1 MPRRIHPG
9 PIAAAY
15 AFDEEAR
22 IFVPSGAPDDLE
34 YSDGDATED
43 SLLALIR
50 AASDLS
56 LHSTELAARAVDWP
70 TRYHLSPARANLLR
84 PFEPHLRGRTLE
96 VGSGCGAL
104 TRYLGELG
112 GEVVALE
119 GSRRRATIT
128 AARCRGLDNVTV
140 VHERLERFRSDQ
152 PFTAITLVGVLEWA
166 SRFAGGED
174 AARQVVRQAA
184 RLLADEGVLLIAI
197 ENQLGMKYL
206 AGWPEDHLGAAMIGV
221 NDAYRPGE
229 PRTFGLRDLTALV
242 ADGGLRHQA
251 VYAPLPDYKFARAV
265 VTPAG
270 LDDREWSAD
279 LASLVAAMPVADPQ
293 DPVLPVFSL
302 EQALGLAAGNGLLR
316 ELANSFLVVAG
327 HRPVSGAT
335 DEAVLAWHF
344 SGNRRPEYLRETR
357 FRRSAH
363 GIAIEHRRLAPATKP
378 EPGAEGFVRHRDQP
392 AAFLPGEVWT
402 TRLGPILNRPG
413 WTVSEVAAWA
423 EPWRTALDGAAGLH
437 RPATAARVPSRLVDA
452 TPFNLVH
459 ASGEFRFFDL
469 EWEPPWRVEYGYVL
483 FRGLYWSLLRF
494 RSVAEP
500 AAGVPR
506 GVSDLAVAIAH
517 ALGTPISPADASR
530 YLDIEADMQHE
541 VAGVPVAK
549 TRESLRRPWMP
560 VRTSLEALA
569 GLEAQVE
576 SLREALRQ
584 AATGRDDL
592 RREVDRLQSALQ
604 EAMDRAE
611 AEREDFTRQL
621 DEASRTYAEAA
632 RAHAEA
638 ASVHEALQAAL
649 RARLA
654 ELEDARRSVAT
665 ALARATTERDEARHG
680 LQAMED
686 ELQAMEDDRAD
697 LASRNASLERFAREQ
712 AAQLRARQRAMH
724 QVRHDAETRARQ
736 ALTQAAQAIP
746 AVRTSATSGTPGTSA
761 AVRALARLRDA
772 HLHPQTAV
780 RRPIAFARGLV
791 RLTRQSWRAQVALLA
806 ESLLFDPT
814 HYAAVTGVPPG
825 PGQLAHFFTAG
836 DAAGQSPHPL
846 FDAAWYRQRNP
857 DVPAADGV
865 LQHYL
870 RHGGWEL
877 RHPHPLF
884 DAHHYLAQWPE
895 GAVHAATPLSHF
907 LHVGFLGA
915 ASPHPLFDARFYVDQ
930 RPDLVR
936 ARVNPLVHYLATA
949 TTEMVDPHPLF
960 STRHYLESNPDVQ
973 GANPLDHF
981 VRHGAAEGRSPHPL
995 FDIGF
1000 YWQRRPDVHASG
1012 ENALQHYVRHALD
1025 EDVDPHP
1032 LFATSFYLAQA
1043 PDLRER
1049 GINPL
1054 AHFLR
1059 DGWREGLKPNPWF
1072 DPAWY
1077 LSRNEDVARD
1087 ANPVFHYLR
1096 HGWREG
1102 RDPSPSFSVQ
1112 GYLSRNPDIAADGRE
1127 PLTHFLRYG
1136 QAEGRVAVGAPV
1148 EPPDTPHAPI
1158 VLQVSG
1164 RSTTP
1169 PAVLCVSHVSPWPV
1183 RAGNEY
1189 RLSRLLDHFQA
1200 RGHGIVLVLAP
1211 LANEPPAPGAFEHLA
1226 ATIGNVVLCRP
1237 DGRIEY
1243 RLRDVPDVLSSLADL
1258 PAATAASGADAAF
1271 EATDRGYCHDTV
1283 FTAAVALSRALG
1295 PSIVVA
1301 EYVFM
1306 SRVFTAIGAGSLRI
1320 VDTHDV
1326 FSQKG
1331 HGVAAYGIRDV
1342 GLDSAAESRLLTRA
1356 DVVLGIHASDAE
1368 ALRALAP
1375 RTDVIVAGVDAAVG
1389 SAVPW
1394 PDHPVAFLPASGNP
1408 MNIVGLRD
1416 FLRFAWP
1423 RVRAA
1428 VPEAELRVAGG
1439 VGRAVPPGTP
1449 GVAVLGHVPDLA
1461 HEYAAAR
1468 VVINPAVAGTGLKI
1482 KTVEAVAALR
1492 PVVGWPHN
1500 RDGLPA
1506 SLIPFVAEAGDWHDF
1521 ADQVARHLVQAQ
1533 SPFDERAVAAITREL
1548 SPATVYRELDE
1559 RVARFLARAR
1569 VGQE

>member
-15 AFDEEAR
+15 TFDEKAR
-22 IFVPSGAPDDLE
+22 IYVPSGTGDDLE
-34 YSDGDATED
+34 YSDGDVVEE
-43 SLLALIR
+43 SLLSLMR
-50 AASDLS
+50 AASDRS
-56 LHSTELAARAVDWP
+56 LQSAELAARAVDWP

-84 PFEPHLRGRTLE
+84 PFEGHLRGRTLE
-96 VGSGCGAL
+96 VGSGCGVL

-128 AARCRGLDNVTV
+128 AARCRGLENVAV
-140 VHERLERFRSDQ
+140 VHERFERFQSDQ

-174 AARQVVRQAA
+174 AARRVVRHAA
-184 RLLADEGVLLIAI
+184 RLLADEGVLIIAI
-197 ENQLGMKYL
+197 ENQLGLKYL
-206 AGWPEDHLGAAMIGV
+206 AGWPEDHLGVAMVGV

-229 PRTFGLRDLTALV
+229 PRTFGLRELTALV
-242 ADGGLRHQA
+242 ADSLAHHA
-251 VYAPLPDYKFARAV
+251 VYAPLPDYKFPRTV
-265 VTPAG
+265 VTPSG
-270 LDDREWSAD
+270 LADREWSAD
-279 LASLVAAMPVADPQ
+279 LATLVAATPVGDPQ

-302 EQALGLAAGNGLLR
+302 EQALGLAASNGLLR
-316 ELANSFLVVAG
+316 DLSNSFLVVAG
-327 HRPVSGAT
+327 HRLVAGPGDAG
-335 DEAVLAWHF
+335 VLAWHF
-344 SGNRRPEYLRETR
+344 GGHRRPEYLRETT

-363 GIAIEHRRLAPATKP
+363 GIAIEHRRLAPAATP
-378 EPGAEGFVRHRDQP
+378 GPGAEGLVRHREGP
-392 AAFLPGEVWT
+392 GAYLPGEVWA
-402 TRLGPILNRPG
+402 TRLGSILNRPG
-413 WTVSEVAAWA
+413 WTVADVATWA
-423 EPWRTALDGAAGLH
+423 EPWRAALDSAAGLH
-437 RPATAARVPSRLVDA
+437 RPAAAARVPSRLVDA

-459 ASGEFRFFDL
+459 GSGEFQFFDL

-500 AAGVPR
+500 AEGVPR
-506 GVSDLAVAIAH
+506 IVSELAVAIAD
-517 ALGTPISPADASR
+517 ALGAPISPADASR
-530 YLDIEADMQHE
+530 YLDIEADVQHE
-541 VAGVPVAK
+541 VAGVPVARA
-549 TRESLRRPWMP
+549 RESLRRPQMP
-560 VRTSLEALA
+560 VRRSLEALA
-569 GLEAQVE
+569 GLESQVE
-576 SLREALRQ
+576 ALREAHRQ
-584 AATGRDDL
+584 AASGRDEL
-592 RREVDRLQSALQ
+592 RRDVDRLQAALQ
-604 EAMDRAE
+604 EAMARAD
-611 AEREDFTRQL
+611 AEREDLTRQL
-621 DEASRTYAEAA
+621 REAS
-632 RAHAEA
+632 RAHAET

-654 ELEDARRSVAT
+654 ELEDARRSAAA
-665 ALARATTERDEARHG
+665 ALTRATSERDEARHR
-680 LQAMED
+680 LQAVED
-686 ELQAMEDDRAD
+686 ERAA
-697 LASRNASLERFAREQ
+697 LAARTHSLERFAREQ
-712 AAQLRARQRAMH
+712 AQQLRAGQRAMRL
-724 QVRHDAETRARQ
+724 VRHDAETRARQ
-736 ALTQAAQAIP
+736 ALTHAAQAIP
-746 AVRTSATSGTPGTSA
+746 AVRASAMPGA
-761 AVRALARLRDA
+761 RRASVGARVLARLRDA
-772 HLHPQTAV
+772 HLRPRTAARHPL
-780 RRPIAFARGLV
+780 AFARGV
-791 RLTRQSWRAQVALLA
+791 ARLARQSWRADVARLA
-806 ESLLFDPT
+806 DSLLFDPA

-825 PGQLAHFFTAG
+825 PGQLAHFFTVG

-857 DVPAADGV
+857 DIPAADGA

-884 DAHHYLAQWPE
+884 DPRHYLLQWPE

-915 ASPHPLFDARFYVDQ
+915 ASPHPLFDAQFYVDQ

-936 ARVNPLVHYLATA
+936 ARVNPLLHYLATA
-949 TTEMVDPHPLF
+949 TTEMADPHPLF
-960 STRHYLESNPDVQ
+960 STRHYLDANPDVV

-1000 YWQRRPDVHASG
+1000 YWQRRPDVRASG
-1012 ENALQHYVRHALD
+1012 ENALAHFVRHALD
-1025 EDVDPHP
+1025 EAVDPHP
-1032 LFATSFYLAQA
+1032 FFDTSFYLEQA

-1077 LSRNEDVARD
+1077 LSRNQDVARD

-1102 RDPSPSFSVQ
+1102 RDPSPAFSVN
-1112 GYLSRNPDIAADGRE
+1112 GYLARNPDIAADGRE
-1127 PLTHFLRYG
+1127 PLTHFLRIG
-1136 QAEGRVAVGAPV
+1136 QAEGRVAVGAAV
-1148 EPPDTPHAPI
+1148 EPPSTSRAPI

-1164 RSTTP
+1164 RSTM
-1169 PAVLCVSHVSPWPV
+1169 PAPVLCVSHVSPWPV

-1189 RLSRLLDHFQA
+1189 RLARLLDHFQA
-1200 RGHGIVLVLAP
+1200 RGHRIVLVLAP

-1226 ATIGNVVLCRP
+1226 STLGNVVLCRP

-1243 RLRDVPDVLSSLADL
+1243 RLRDVPDVLASLSDL
-1258 PAATAASGADAAF
+1258 PAAAAASGQDAAF

-1283 FTAAVALSRALG
+1283 YAAAVTLSRALG

-1301 EYVFM
+1301 EYIFM
-1306 SRVFTAIGAGSLRI
+1306 TRIFDTIGPESLRI
-1320 VDTHDV
+1320 VDTIDV
-1326 FSQKG
+1326 FSQKQRN
-1331 HGVAAYGIRDV
+1331 VMAYGVSDPGV
-1342 GLDSAAESRLLTRA
+1342 PASYEARLASRA
-1356 DVVLGIHASDAE
+1356 DLVVAIHRDDAAALE
-1368 ALRALAP
+1368 ALVPAH
-1375 RTDVIVAGVDAAVG
+1375 DVIVTSVDATVT
-1389 SAVPW
+1389 PHRHW
-1394 PDHPVAFLPASGNP
+1394 PAHPTAFLPGSGNP
-1408 MNIVGLRD
+1408 LNVVGLRD

-1423 RVRAA
+1423 MVRAA
-1428 VPEAELRVAGG
+1428 VPDAELRVAGG
-1439 VGRAVPPGTP
+1439 VGRAVPPGTA
-1449 GVAVLGHVPDLA
+1449 GVMVLGHVPDLA
-1461 HEYAAAR
+1461 DEYAACR

-1500 RDGLPA
+1500 RDGLPS

-1533 SPFDERAVAAITREL
+1533 SPFDERAIAAITHEL
-1548 SPATVYRELDE
+1548 SPSTIYRELDE
-1559 RVARFLARAR
+1559 RVARFLARTR
-1569 VGQE
+1569 EGQE